1 MPWAL
6 TGACSTQAGSSLE
19 LTGSFCAVL
28 LALCVSGCVHSLI
41 QSCVSGGFCDVH
53 RPKGTPD
60 TGVTN
65 VVSRS
70 DTLTEHTKSQS
81 FLRCIMIPLKFQFIF
96 CAKEGQTHCFYATWM
111 LLVSF
116 WKLSQNNAFLPK
128 IYFLTLGLEHYS
140 SVYAGKLNRKS
151 KSKETLIN
159 SALHGKSTIDFAKAV
174 GTILC
179 ILLWSVPF
187 RALVN
192 SPCRI
197 GNGNTSFIGQAGS
210 STAWLPGISP
220 QQVWVEKNSP

>member
-1 MPWAL
+1 MFHTSWVFTWIYRKLLCRAVGFVCEWLCAL
-6 TGACSTQAGSSLE
+6 LDSELCFWGFLWCTQ
-19 LTGSFCAVL
+19 TQRDTW
-28 LALCVSGCVHSLI
+28 HW
-41 QSCVSGGFCDVH
+41 CDK
-53 RPKGTPD
+53 P
-60 TGVTN
+60 
-65 VVSRS
+65 VSRS

-81 FLRCIMIPLKFQFIF
+81 FLHSIIIPLKFQFIF

-128 IYFLTLGLEHYS
+128 IYFLTLGLQHYS

-159 SALHGKSTIDFAKAV
+159 SALHGKSTTDFAKAV

-179 ILLWSVPF
+179 ILVWSMPF

-210 STAWLPGISP
+210 STAWLPDISP
-220 QQVWVEKNSP
+220 QQVWVEKNNP